1 MDLGQKVFY
10 LEAKTKDITEG
21 ILVGN
26 HISES
31 GYWICQIFN
40 QELNKKLSIEKAHV
54 HETKEFAEHHRDT
67 VSTFIDEAQAKADE
81 ANKYVDEKREMVIG
95 KAVFKELAERINN
108 PTKNPLKYNLEYK
121 VHGDEAKLKIKE

>member
-10 LEAKTKDITEG
+10 LEAKTKDIKEG
-21 ILVGN
+21 ILVGD
-26 HISES
+26 HISET

-81 ANKYVDEKREMVIG
+81 ANKYVDEKERDG
-95 KAVFKELAERINN
+95 NWKAAICSFSRTNKKVVNN
-108 PTKNPLKYNLEYK
+108 AT
-121 VHGDEAKLKIKE
+121 